1 MDQILADFGLVPL
14 LIALAI
20 MVFAGLVKGTLGFGL
35 PMIAISGLGSIYAA
49 EIAIAAL
56 IIPTLVTNLWQG
68 LRNGPAAALSSLRE
82 YWRLNLV
89 MLVMIWATAQ
99 LVTSIPGHVLL
110 LLLGSVVTFFGL
122 IQVLGWRP
130 QVAARHSKWMQ
141 YCVGLVSGF
150 FGGLSGV
157 WGPPI
162 LLFLL
167 SLNTPKVELVRVQGL
182 CFLTG
187 SVVLGAA
194 HLQSGVLNASTIPFS
209 ALLLVPTL
217 IGMLIGFKVQD
228 RLNQERFRKI
238 TLIVLVLAGANLL
251 RRGMGI

>member
-1 MDQILADFGLVPL
+1 MEQILADFGLLPL

-56 IIPTLVTNLWQG
+56 IIPTLATNLWQG
-68 LRNGPAAALSSLRE
+68 LRNGPAAAFGSLRD

-99 LVTSIPGHVLL
+99 LVTSIPSHVLL
-110 LLLGSVVTFFGL
+110 LFLGGVVTFFGMV
-122 IQVLGWRP
+122 QVLGWRP
-130 QVAARHSKWMQ
+130 QIAARHNKWLQ
-141 YCVGLVSGF
+141 YCVGFVSGF
-150 FGGLSGV
+150 IGGLSGV

-194 HLQSGVLNASTIPFS
+194 HLQSGVLNATTIPLS

-217 IGMLIGFKVQD
+217 VGMAIGFKVQD
-228 RLNQERFRKI
+228 RLNQEWFRKV

-251 RRGMGI
+251 RRGMGF